1 MENNKGFSLL
11 EILISI
17 TLLSIM
23 MVFVI
28 DITNDSLDTKD
39 TVLAEDQELFQAE
52 MAVNRIVTDITHM
65 YNPLFY
71 AAEKGKKTGEPKE
84 ESEFF
89 EEEPDFKGS
98 KKFPKV
104 TVNGLVVPL
113 FEAEDKN
120 TIVFWIFIR

>member
-52 MAVNRIVTDITHM
+52 MAVNRIVTDISHM

-71 AAEKGKKTGEPKE
+71 AAEKGKKTGELKE

-98 KKFPKV
+98 KKLV
-104 TVNGLVVPL
+104 TFLIYTLYDMVLL
-113 FEAEDKN
+113 
-120 TIVFWIFIR
+120 I